1 MTGSNGAI
9 RTSWPGA
16 KVPSDPGIM
25 TGGGM
30 DVCGR
35 RDAGRNMDD
44 RELIWEEINTESI
57 VRDEWIDF
65 RQSAYRYPDGKVYA
79 PFYTYSKKDYAVIVA
94 SDEDG
99 QYICVRQ
106 FRQGIKEV
114 TTEFPAG
121 GIESA
126 DSRSAGENRR
136 EEDASECAGENRR
149 EEDAP
154 ECAGEN
160 RREEDAP
167 ECAGENRRE
176 EDAPECAGE
185 NRREEDALEC
195 ARRELRE
202 ETGYESSEWTHLL
215 TIPSNATIC
224 DNYAWLFMARNCR
237 KTGEQHL
244 DETERLNVLK
254 LSADQIEERIRTG
267 DFQQAVHV
275 LAWLLARRNR

>member
-136 EEDASECAGENRR
+136 EEDA
-149 EEDAP
+149 
-154 ECAGEN
+154 
-160 RREEDAP
+160 P

>member
-136 EEDASECAGENRR
+136 EEDA
-149 EEDAP
+149 
-154 ECAGEN
+154 
-160 RREEDAP
+160 
-167 ECAGENRRE
+167 
-176 EDAPECAGE
+176 
-185 NRREEDALEC
+185 LEC

>member
-44 RELIWEEINTESI
+44 REMIWEEINTESI

-126 DSRSAGENRR
+126 DSRS
-136 EEDASECAGENRR
+136 
-149 EEDAP
+149 
-154 ECAGEN
+154 
-160 RREEDAP
+160 
-167 ECAGENRRE
+167 
-176 EDAPECAGE
+176 AGE

-275 LAWLLARRNR
+275 LAWLLARRAAGQA

>member
-1 MTGSNGAI
+1 MYDRKQRSDPYLLA
-9 RTSWPGA
+9 GA

-136 EEDASECAGENRR
+136 EEDA
-149 EEDAP
+149 
-154 ECAGEN
+154 
-160 RREEDAP
+160 
-167 ECAGENRRE
+167 
-176 EDAPECAGE
+176 
-185 NRREEDALEC
+185 LEC

>member
-25 TGGGM
+25 TGGGK

-136 EEDASECAGENRR
+136 EEDA
-149 EEDAP
+149 
-154 ECAGEN
+154 
-160 RREEDAP
+160 
-167 ECAGENRRE
+167 
-176 EDAPECAGE
+176 
-185 NRREEDALEC
+185 LEC

-275 LAWLLARRNR
+275 LAWLLARRE